1 MRMRHTRVRF
11 IHFIHYLLDATE
23 RNVVVIHE
31 RDDDGTQTVVVVLC
45 VGIAIAIAIASIVG
59 V

>member
-1 MRMRHTRVRF
+1 MMTRSVSTRLSF
-11 IHFIHYLLDATE
+11 IIIHHHHHSPARAGVSTDATE

-31 RDDDGTQTVVVVLC
+31 RNGA
-45 VGIAIAIAIASIVG
+45 VGGAVG

>member
-1 MRMRHTRVRF
+1 MLRSGSTRLSF
-11 IHFIHYLLDATE
+11 IVIIIHHHSPARAGVSTDATE

-31 RDDDGTQTVVVVLC
+31 RNGDGGV
-45 VGIAIAIAIASIVG
+45 AVG

>member
-1 MRMRHTRVRF
+1 
-11 IHFIHYLLDATE
+11 LDATE

-45 VGIAIAIAIASIVG
+45 VGIAIAIASIASIVG